1 MDSVS
6 PDKRSENMRRVG
18 QKNTKPEI
26 AVRKLLHS
34 MGYRFRLHRK
44 DLAGKPDIVL
54 PKHKIAVFVNG
65 CFWHGHDC
73 PRGKRPSTNT
83 EFWNEKLSR
92 NVERDRSNCERL
104 KAEGWGV
111 AIVWECEIKKLR
123 EHALFSLLEADTS

>member
-1 MDSVS
+1 LDIVS
-6 PDKRSENMRRVG
+6 QKKRSKMMSG
-18 QKNTKPEI
+18 IQGKDTKPELI
-26 AVRKLLHS
+26 VRKGLF
-34 MGYRFRLHRK
+34 GRGFRYRLHEK
-44 DLAGKPDIVL
+44 QLPGKPDLVF
-54 PKHKIAVFVNG
+54 PKYKTVIHVNG